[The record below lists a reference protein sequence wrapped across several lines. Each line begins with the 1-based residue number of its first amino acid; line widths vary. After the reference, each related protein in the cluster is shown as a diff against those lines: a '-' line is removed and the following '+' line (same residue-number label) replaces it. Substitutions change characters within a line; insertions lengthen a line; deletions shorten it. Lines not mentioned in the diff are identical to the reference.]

1 MNEKRPVSFG
11 TWAALILTLLVIG
24 GLVWFFLRV
33 V

>member
-11 TWAALILTLLVIG
+11 TLAALILTLLVIG